1 MNRYGTLLLTAGPS
15 GTGKTTVRNA
25 LVQRQPDLHFSV
37 SCTTRTPR
45 EGEQD
50 GGDYTF
56 VDTATF
62 LKRAENGGFLEF
74 AEVHGNYYGTL
85 RSEVESHVH
94 KGQSVLLDIDVQGM
108 RQIVRNIRDTW
119 LNPMLTTVFIAPP
132 SLQEMEARLRRR
144 GTENEEIIRTRLS
157 NAIHELQAW
166 REFQYLVINTTVDQA
181 VDELCAIIVACNA
194 RTPLMRDMHP
204 WQTS

>member
-25 LVQRQPDLHFSV
+25 LVERHSNLHFSV
-37 SCTTRTPR
+37 SCTTRTAR
-45 EGEQD
+45 EEESD

-62 LKRAENGGFLEF
+62 LRRAEAGEFLEF

-85 RSEVESHVH
+85 RSEVEYHVRE
-94 KGQSVLLDIDVQGM
+94 GQTVLLDIDVQGM
-108 RQIVRNIRDTW
+108 RQIVKNVRETW
-119 LNPMLTTVFIAPP
+119 LNPLLATVFIAPP
-132 SLQEMEARLRRR
+132 SLREMEARLRRR
-144 GTENEEIIRTRLS
+144 GTEDEETIRTRLS

-166 REFQYLVINTTVDQA
+166 REFEYLVINTTVDQA
-181 VDELCAIIVACNA
+181 VDELCAIISACNA
-194 RTPLMRDMHP
+194 RTPLMRDLHP
-204 WQTS
+204 WQTN